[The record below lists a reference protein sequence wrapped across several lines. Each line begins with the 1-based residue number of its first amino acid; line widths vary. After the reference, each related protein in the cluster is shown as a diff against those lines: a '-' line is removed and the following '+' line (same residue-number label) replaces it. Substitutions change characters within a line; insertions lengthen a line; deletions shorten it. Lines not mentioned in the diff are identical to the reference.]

1 MILNNRLGFPVTMGK
16 KKIWKGHFAFC
27 CKYFSEVLRVF
38 FFFIK
43 KKRLN
48 YRNRIFTLSN
58 METFLFW
65 NERKVIFMEEFLL
78 MEITPMELY
87 FWSIV
92 LLYCICN
99 CEQKI
104 QSALNFTWNILVMN
118 VFVLQP
124 ILFHTMAMFEF
135 SISLNYI
142 ISVKCLWTDW
152 RCAFML
158 IYRISL

>member
-1 MILNNRLGFPVTMGK
+1 
-16 KKIWKGHFAFC
+16 
-27 CKYFSEVLRVF
+27 
-38 FFFIK
+38 
-43 KKRLN
+43 
-48 YRNRIFTLSN
+48 
-58 METFLFW
+58 
-65 NERKVIFMEEFLL
+65 

-99 CEQKI
+99 CEQKN

-142 ISVKCLWTDW
+142 ISVKCL
-152 RCAFML
+152 
-158 IYRISL
+158 